1 MSSLALNFQFK
12 SQKELKE
19 FMADCQSIQK
29 FILINGVK
37 YPVWK
42 RKAVLDIK
50 GNPIPMDEF
59 LKQEITLVT
68 PIEQYK
74 FPKSEKKLAK
84 ASYEAAMK
92 EFLGD
97 NWKQLSKKYKI
108 YNVPEKEYV
117 RKEILKNIKQ
127 Y

>member
-50 GNPIPMDEF
+50 GNPIPLEEF
-59 LKQEITLVT
+59 QKQEITLIT
-68 PIEQYK
+68 PIEHYK
-74 FPKSEKKLAK
+74 FLKSEKKLAK

-97 NWKQLSKKYKI
+97 NWKQVSKKYKI